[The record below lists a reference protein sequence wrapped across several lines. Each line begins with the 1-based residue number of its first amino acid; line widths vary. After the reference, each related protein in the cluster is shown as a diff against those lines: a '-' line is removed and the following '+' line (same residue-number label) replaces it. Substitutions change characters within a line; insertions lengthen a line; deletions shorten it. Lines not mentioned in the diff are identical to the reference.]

1 MAIEDYLPKFISTP
15 PMYQGLLE
23 EPDRVALERRANL
36 GGLLGFAGA
45 LAQGM
50 SPQGYRRSALQNV
63 LSALGA
69 GFQGAGQTYESGISQ
84 MANVQKLQQSR
95 LQLDAV
101 NQVLADPTIDAATK
115 AYVRADPAAGL
126 KLLAER
132 SQFQAAREAAMPSI
146 APSPAPVPA
155 TPPSTFRGITA
166 GEQVGDIGFTL
177 GKEGQLES
185 MAGGLTSGL
194 APRQVGLTGAGGV
207 GLTGRGEMLPTVSAP
222 EPLAPVTVTGNPEV
236 QRLEAQIQRG
246 LVDASVYA
254 DLRRPTDA
262 EATLRSVDRLRE
274 RQQQLMAQ
282 DVDLDQRIN
291 AAPNSMFKDQ
301 YATLSSLR
309 TSLKPKEFMDALQKI
324 DTAVMESG
332 KQFKFEGAAGNF
344 AFRMFGTTDMTKM
357 TPQQMDLVLRYQ
369 NAPTQADQ
377 TKIVIDARKLLE
389 ETGANVPVPTS
400 REAMIGQ
407 PPVPVSAA
415 PTQVAP
421 APSAPAPAAPT
432 RVTPVS
438 PVAEAKQVVKESN
451 KPIVDVGGTPL
462 IKQPDAAVSP
472 KAKKELLLKQ
482 PSTVALSSYALKNV
496 VDARDA
502 AQKLLDNPAYID
514 SLTGLTA
521 PLMVKVP
528 DTDAFTANQLVQN
541 LLGRAFVNELSQM
554 RNASPTGGAVGN
566 VAVAEMDSLSKIQSS
581 LVVGMKKDE
590 LIKQLKQYI
599 NVSNRAIK
607 TIPNEYART
616 YGYSGEFD
624 DLLRG
629 TVVEQ
634 NAPAQTVPAGVKV
647 RKVR

>member
-1 MAIEDYLPKFISTP
+1 
-15 PMYQGLLE
+15 
-23 EPDRVALERRANL
+23 
-36 GGLLGFAGA
+36 
-45 LAQGM
+45 
-50 SPQGYRRSALQNV
+50 
-63 LSALGA
+63 
-69 GFQGAGQTYESGISQ
+69 
-84 MANVQKLQQSR
+84 
-95 LQLDAV
+95 
-101 NQVLADPTIDAATK
+101 
-115 AYVRADPAAGL
+115 
-126 KLLAER
+126 
-132 SQFQAAREAAMPSI
+132 MPSI
-146 APSPAPVPA
+146 APSAAPAPAVPQ
-155 TPPSTFRGITA
+155 STFRGITA

-222 EPLAPVTVTGNPEV
+222 EPLAPVAVTGNPEI
-236 QRLEAQIQRG
+236 QKLETQIQRG
-246 LVDASVYA
+246 LVDASVYS
-254 DLRRPTDA
+254 DLRRPQDA
-262 EATLRSVDRLRE
+262 EATLRNVDRLRE
-274 RQQQLMAQ
+274 RQQQLMASEI
-282 DVDLDQRIN
+282 DLDQRIAN
-291 AAPNSMFKDQ
+291 APVNYKDQ
-301 YATLSSLR
+301 YVTLKSIKG
-309 TSLKPKEFMDALQKI
+309 TLKPKDFIDTLQRI
-324 DTAVMESG
+324 DTAVIESG
-332 KQFKFEGAAGNF
+332 KQFKFDGAAGNF

-357 TPQQMDLVLRYQ
+357 TKEQMDLVLRYQ

-407 PPVPVSAA
+407 PPAPVSAA

-421 APSAPAPAAPT
+421 APAAPAATT
-432 RVTPVS
+432 RVAPVS
-438 PVAEAKQVVKESN
+438 PVAEAKQVVTESN

-462 IKQPDAAVSP
+462 IKQPDASVSP

-482 PSTVALSSYALKNV
+482 PSTVALSNYALKNV

-634 NAPAQTVPAGVKV
+634 NAPAQTLPAGVKV

>member
-1 MAIEDYLPKFISTP
+1 MAIEDYIPNIFGGTP
-15 PMYQGLLE
+15 AMYQGLLTDPE
-23 EPDRVALERRANL
+23 QAALQKRANL
-36 GGLLGFAGA
+36 GGLLGFGAA

-50 SPQGYRRSALQNV
+50 TPQGAPRSALQNV
-63 LSALGA
+63 LTALGA
-69 GFQGAGQTYESGISQ
+69 GYGGAAQTYESGLNQ

-95 LQLDAV
+95 SQIEAV
-101 NQVLADPTIDAATK
+101 NRVLADPTIDAATK

-132 SQFQAAREAAMPSI
+132 NQFQAAREAAMPSI
-146 APSPAPVPA
+146 APSAAPVPA
-155 TPPSTFRGITA
+155 VPQSTFRGITA

-222 EPLAPVTVTGNPEV
+222 EPLAPVTVTGNSEI

-246 LVDASVYA
+246 LVDASVYS

-262 EATLRSVDRLRE
+262 EATLRSVERLRE

-291 AAPNSMFKDQ
+291 AAPNSMFKEQ
-301 YATLSSLR
+301 YATLNSLR

-377 TKIVIDARKLLE
+377 TKIVIDAQRLLE
-389 ETGANVPVPTS
+389 ETGARVPVPTS

-407 PPVPVSAA
+407 PPAPVSAA

-421 APSAPAPAAPT
+421 APAAPAATT
-432 RVTPVS
+432 RVAPVS

-462 IKQPDAAVSP
+462 IKQPDASVSP

-482 PSTVALSSYALKNV
+482 PSTVALSNYALKNV

-634 NAPAQTVPAGVKV
+634 NAPAQTLPAGVRV
-647 RKVR
+647 RKVN

>member
-1 MAIEDYLPKFISTP
+1 MAIEDYIPNIFGGAPT
-15 PMYQGLLE
+15 MYQGLLN
-23 EPDRVALERRANL
+23 PQDQAALQKRANL
-36 GGLLGFAGA
+36 GGLLGAVGA

-50 SPQGYRRSALQNV
+50 SPQGYRRSPLQNV
-63 LSALGA
+63 LTALGA
-69 GFQGAGQTYESGISQ
+69 GFTGAGQTYESAINQ
-84 MANVQKLQQSR
+84 MANVQKLQQS
-95 LQLDAV
+95 QAQIEAV
-101 NQVLADPTIDAATK
+101 NKVLADPAIDAATK
-115 AYVRADPAAGL
+115 AYIRANPADGL

-132 SQFQAAREAAMPSI
+132 NQFQAAREAAMPSI
-146 APSPAPVPA
+146 APSAAPAPAVPQ
-155 TPPSTFRGITA
+155 STFRGITA

-222 EPLAPVTVTGNPEV
+222 EPLAPVAVTGNPEI
-236 QRLEAQIQRG
+236 QKLETQIQRG
-246 LVDASVYA
+246 LVDASVYS
-254 DLRRPTDA
+254 DLRRPQDA
-262 EATLRSVDRLRE
+262 EATLRNVDRLRE
-274 RQQQLMAQ
+274 RQQQLMASEI
-282 DVDLDQRIN
+282 DLDQRIAN
-291 AAPNSMFKDQ
+291 APVNYKDQ
-301 YATLSSLR
+301 YVTLKSIKG
-309 TSLKPKEFMDALQKI
+309 TLKPKDFIDTLQRI
-324 DTAVMESG
+324 DTAVIESG
-332 KQFKFEGAAGNF
+332 KQFKFDGAAGNF

-357 TPQQMDLVLRYQ
+357 TKEQMDLVLRYQ

-407 PPVPVSAA
+407 PPAPVSAA

-421 APSAPAPAAPT
+421 APAAPAATT
-432 RVTPVS
+432 RVAPVS
-438 PVAEAKQVVKESN
+438 PVAEAKQVVTESN

-462 IKQPDAAVSP
+462 IKQPDASVSP

-482 PSTVALSSYALKNV
+482 PSTVALSNYALKNV

-634 NAPAQTVPAGVKV
+634 NAPAQTLPAGVKV